1 MNQEQT
7 KTLAKQ
13 AGGYTLT
20 DQQHAIFTT
29 DELTEFARLV
39 RESAFTDARWAIE
52 SANAERH
59 IDVADCVQI
68 IQELK

>member
-1 MNQEQT
+1 MTPEQI

-13 AGGYTLT
+13 AGGTQYGRHGT
-20 DQQHAIFTT
+20 AFTKFA
-29 DELTEFARLV
+29 LAEFVRLV
-39 RESAFTDARWAIE
+39 REDALTEARWAIE
-52 SANAERH
+52 EVNAERH